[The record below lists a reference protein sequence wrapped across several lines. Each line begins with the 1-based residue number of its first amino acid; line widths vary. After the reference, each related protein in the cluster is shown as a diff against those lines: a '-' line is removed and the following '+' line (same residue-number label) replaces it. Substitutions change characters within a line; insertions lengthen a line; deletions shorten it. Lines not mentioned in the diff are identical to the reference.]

1 MKKRVDFCYKYTL
14 DKNKPIEND
23 NDPIYKLIFNYEDI
37 EAINKNNENDK
48 IFQFFY
54 FNRKVIHQIFYD
66 TEIIWPVKSVDKINL
81 SELFFLNLL
90 ILDNSETINYSFSI
104 DYIEFIHSENKNKK
118 KSFEQM
124 ILSKIILSF
133 IFNFKGEEEYDE
145 NEFEEKIDI
154 IEKEN
159 KEIIKNNLDLFK
171 DLNLKYN
178 YDNFCEAKIDYIYME
193 IITALIKE
201 KKYEDFQY
209 CEDLLIE
216 LDMKRINITK
226 TIFDGISELLEKT
239 LFKKPEFNLENIEP
253 QINFF
258 NILIKFIFK
267 NSFYPYRIK
276 FFMKNIMNFC
286 KYITT
291 KINNMH
297 FSDNIYEKRMEEISD
312 ILFAKYSKLFK
323 NNDSNQIIQ
332 NSIAKFTYSIHQY
345 FSKARKDND
354 DGKLFENSFEM
365 AKNQKDEE
373 TDISKIKIEYNK
385 AVKIL
390 EKLRL
395 TISISPN
402 KNEENPEKQE
412 NQEQENPT
420 EFKYKEIIYG
430 NDGDK
435 LENIDDLKFN
445 ADYEYISEKDKTYK
459 DAEKVYKN
467 YKKLLNFIED
477 IRDCIK
483 KAKIKFNP
491 QITLEISKDSIYYV
505 QSNEFKDLDY
515 LTCLYTFKNQINDE
529 TMTFKDENIL
539 VFSINGKSQGFNNLI
554 NELTNEDYDGENFK
568 YDD

>member
-1 MKKRVDFCYKYTL
+1 
-14 DKNKPIEND
+14 
-23 NDPIYKLIFNYEDI
+23 
-37 EAINKNNENDK
+37 
-48 IFQFFY
+48 
-54 FNRKVIHQIFYD
+54 
-66 TEIIWPVKSVDKINL
+66 
-81 SELFFLNLL
+81 
-90 ILDNSETINYSFSI
+90 
-104 DYIEFIHSENKNKK
+104 
-118 KSFEQM
+118 
-124 ILSKIILSF
+124 
-133 IFNFKGEEEYDE
+133 
-145 NEFEEKIDI
+145 
-154 IEKEN
+154 
-159 KEIIKNNLDLFK
+159 
-171 DLNLKYN
+171 
-178 YDNFCEAKIDYIYME
+178 ME

-201 KKYEDFQY
+201 EKYKDFQY

-239 LFKKPEFNLENIEP
+239 LFKKPEFNLEDIEP
-253 QINFF
+253 QINFY

-267 NSFYPYRIK
+267 NPFYPYRIK
-276 FFMKNIMNFC
+276 FFMKNIIYFYKC
-286 KYITT
+286 ITQNL
-291 KINNMH
+291 NNIH
-297 FSDNIYEKRMEEISD
+297 FSNNIYEKRMDEISE
-312 ILFAKYSKLFK
+312 LYFGLNSKLFK
-323 NNDSNQIIQ
+323 NNINDSNQIIQ
-332 NSIAKFTYSIHQY
+332 NSIVKFTYSIHQY
-345 FSKARKDND
+345 FSKARQDND
-354 DGKLFENSFEM
+354 YGKQFGNSFKMGEDD
-365 AKNQKDEE
+365 KEDEE

-395 TISISPN
+395 IISISPN
-402 KNEENPEKQE
+402 NNQENQE

-435 LENIDDLKFN
+435 LENIDELKFN

-491 QITLEISKDSIYYV
+491 QITLEISKDSIYYL

-515 LTCLYTFKNQINDE
+515 LTCLYTFYNQINDE
-529 TMTFKDENIL
+529 KMTFKDENIL